1 MPPIGISLFRGLQ
14 NMQGAAGLERR
25 LRRGVEDGTEHP
37 TRGAERLGRGLARRP
52 DGALAW
58 IHLKNSDGLEKVLGL
73 VQHFQADHEDL
84 TILITTTH
92 HDGTPP
98 NGSSFVHQYAP
109 YSATA
114 PVTAFLEHWRPDVL
128 LWTDDKLDVT
138 LLPAVFD
145 RKIPAHWVNAH
156 VPKEVQS
163 QWRWLPGSIK
173 SLMNGFDTIMA
184 ENDTAA
190 RELRRFGA
198 SKDRIVT
205 SGPLQIQVVPPSC
218 NMSERDAIAATLAAR
233 PVWLAS
239 GVCAIEEQALLDAHK
254 QLVRKS
260 HRLLLIIE
268 PREAERGPELAAELE
283 ADGWGV
289 ACRSRDEDPTP
300 DIQVFIADQA
310 GESGLWMHL
319 APITYAGGSMGVGT
333 DLNPLQPAA
342 LGSVVL
348 FGPNVN
354 GFFESYRRLERAGAA
369 TKISDGNSLT
379 KAVEHLLSPEEA
391 ANMAMAAWDVTTS
404 GAEVSDLLRGK
415 LTDALEMRRT

>member
-14 NMQGAAGLERR
+14 NMQGSAGLERR
-25 LRRGVEDGTEHP
+25 LRRGVEDGSEHP
-37 TRGAERLGRGLARRP
+37 TRGGERLGRGLAARP
-52 DGALAW
+52 DGALIW
-58 IHLKNSDGLEKVLGL
+58 IHLKNADELEKVLGL
-73 VQHFQADHEDL
+73 VQQFQADHEDL
-84 TILITTTH
+84 SVLITTTH
-92 HDGTPP
+92 HDGAPP
-98 NGSSFVHQYAP
+98 EGQSFIHQYAP

-114 PVTAFLEHWRPDVL
+114 PVTVFLDHWRPDML
-128 LWTDDKLDVT
+128 LWMDDKLDVT
-138 LLPAVFD
+138 LLQAVFD
-145 RKIPAHWVNAH
+145 RRIPAHWVNAH

-173 SLMNGFDTIMA
+173 SLINGFDTILA
-184 ENDTAA
+184 ESDSAA
-190 RELRRFGA
+190 RQLRRFGA
-198 SKDRIVT
+198 PADRVVT
-205 SGPLQIQVVPPSC
+205 SGPLQVQVVPPSC
-218 NMSERDAIAATLAAR
+218 NMAERDQIAASLAAR

-239 GVCAIEEQALLDAHK
+239 GVCEVEEQALVDAHK

-268 PREAERGPELAAELE
+268 PREPDRGAALADTLE

-289 ACRSRDEDPTP
+289 ACRSRDEDPTS
-300 DIQVFIADQA
+300 DIQIFIADQE

-333 DLNPLQPAA
+333 ELNPLQPAA

-348 FGPNVN
+348 FGPKVN

-369 TKISDGNSLT
+369 TRVDDQTSLT

-391 ANMAMAAWDVTTS
+391 ARMAMAAWDVTTS
-404 GAEVSDLLRGK
+404 GAEVTDLLRDK
-415 LTDALEMRRT
+415 LADALDLRQG

>member
-14 NMQGAAGLERR
+14 NMQGTAGLERR

-37 TRGAERLGRGLARRP
+37 TRGAERLGRGYAKRP

-58 IHLKNSDGLEKVLGL
+58 IHLKNSEGLEKVLGL
-73 VQHFQADHEDL
+73 VEHFKADHDDL
-84 TILITTTH
+84 AVLITTTH
-92 HDGTPP
+92 HDDSPP
-98 NGSSFVHQYAP
+98 DGSDFIHQYAP
-109 YSATA
+109 YSASA
-114 PVTAFLEHWRPDVL
+114 PVTAFLDHWRPDGL
-128 LWTDDKLDVT
+128 LWMDDKLDVT

-145 RKIPAHWVNAH
+145 RGIPAHWVNAH
-156 VPKEVQS
+156 VPKEVQN

-173 SLMNGFDTIMA
+173 SLVNGFDTILA
-184 ENDTAA
+184 ENETAA
-190 RELRRFGA
+190 RELHRFGA
-198 SKDRIVT
+198 LKNRVVT

-218 NMSERDAIAATLAAR
+218 NMTERDAIAASLAAR

-239 GVCAIEEQALLDAHK
+239 GVCEVEEQTLIDTHK
-254 QLVRKS
+254 HLVRKS

-268 PREAERGPELAAELE
+268 PREVDRGLELAAELE

-289 ACRSRDEDPTP
+289 ACRSRDDEPTP
-300 DIQVFIADQA
+300 DVQIFIADQQ

-333 DLNPLQPAA
+333 ELNPLQPAA

-348 FGPNVN
+348 FGPKVN
-354 GFFESYRRLERAGAA
+354 GFFESYRRLETAGAA
-369 TKISDGNSLT
+369 TKISDGASLT

-404 GAEVSDLLRGK
+404 GAEVSDLLRSK
-415 LTDALEMRRT
+415 LIDALEQRPR